1 MTKINRML
9 PRYRDLMRR
18 LVCGQE
24 RKQIQR
30 EMDMSSANYTV
41 IIGSPLFKA
50 ELQKMTIELDKQVLD
65 KLSTSKVEDVVD
77 RKLKEASPEAAD
89 KDIELMRSANLGV
102 SQKSVFDILDRT
114 GHKPKEHYIA
124 EGSLEL
130 KGEVIDDIQKALK
143 DMGEAKKKVEKPL

>member
-1 MTKINRML
+1 MTIIKRML

-24 RKQIQR
+24 RKQIMR

-50 ELQKMTIELDKQVLD
+50 ELHKMEVELNKQVLD

-89 KDIELMRSANLGV
+89 KDIELMRSANLGI
-102 SQKSVFDILDRT
+102 SQRSVFDILDRT
-114 GHKPKEHYIA
+114 GHKPMEHYLA
-124 EGSLEL
+124 EGSIEI
-130 KGEVIDDIQKALK
+130 KGEVANDIKKALE
-143 DMGEAKKKVEKPL
+143 DLGEAKKK

>member
-1 MTKINRML
+1 MTIIKRML

-50 ELQKMTIELDKQVLD
+50 ELGKMTIELDKQILD
-65 KLSTSKVEDVVD
+65 KLSSSKVEDVVD

-89 KDIELMRSANLGV
+89 VNISLLRS
-102 SQKSVFDILDRT
+102 SSEKTRQRSSFDILDRT
-114 GHKPKEHYIA
+114 GHKPMEHYLA
-124 EGSLEL
+124 EGSIEI
-130 KGEVIDDIQKALK
+130 KGEVAGDIKKALD
-143 DMGEAKKKVEKPL
+143 DMGEAKKKE